1 MDINQQD
8 RAVLN
13 HKRCP
18 DCGQHI
24 NSYFFDPNRP
34 WCKACD
40 VWFEIDSSGWV
51 IRNQDATYQYNKQW
65 ARMIQS
71 TRSDAGI

>member
-8 RAVLN
+8 RDVLS

-24 NSYFFDPNRP
+24 NSYFFEPNRP

-40 VWFEIDSSGWV
+40 VWFELDPSGWV
-51 IRNQDATYQYNKQW
+51 IRNEDATYQYNKQW
-65 ARMIQS
+65 ARLIHE
-71 TRSDAGI
+71 TRSEVGI